1 MNSYLKGLV
10 CCLLAT
16 VSWGIMFPVMTDA
29 LTYLDPFNFT
39 TIRYGIAGIAF
50 AVLLLLRE
58 GSSAFS
64 LRGERWGLAWLF
76 GTLGF
81 AGFGFLVFLGQHLA
95 GPGGA
100 LTASI
105 MMATMPMLGLLTVW
119 ALKKVRPRVSTF
131 AFILLS
137 FSGVVLVITNGNFSA
152 VLNSPVSLTANL
164 LLIAGA
170 LCWVLYT
177 IGSSYFA
184 TWSALRYTT
193 LTTLLGMVSVATIDV
208 FLMGTKTIPVPDIA
222 SVIAVI
228 PHLLY
233 MALVAGL
240 MAVLCWNVGN
250 RIITPTNGVLF
261 MDVVPVTAFIVS
273 ALNGVVPTN
282 IQIAGAA
289 ITATALVLNNLNQRK
304 LTKPITGAATGSLK
318 TSTSHN

>member
-1 MNSYLKGLV
+1 MNIYLKGLV

-16 VSWGIMFPVMTDA
+16 VSWGAMFPVMTHA
-29 LTYLDPFNFT
+29 LTRIDPFNFT
-39 TIRYGIAGIAF
+39 TLRYGIAGIAF
-50 AVLLLLRE
+50 ALLLLFRE
-58 GSSAFS
+58 GYQSFR
-64 LRGERWGLAWLF
+64 LKGERWGLAWLF

-119 ALKKVRPRVSTF
+119 ALKKVRPRASTF
-131 AFILLS
+131 GFILLS
-137 FSGVVLVITNGNFSA
+137 FSGVVLVITNGNVSA
-152 VLNSPVSLTANL
+152 ILNSPVSLTANL

-177 IGSSYFA
+177 IGGSYFSG
-184 TWSALRYTT
+184 WSPLRYTT
-193 LTTLLGMVSVATIDV
+193 LTTLLGMTSVAATDLLLMATGTIA
-208 FLMGTKTIPVPDIA
+208 VPDAA
-222 SVIAVI
+222 SVTSVI

-240 MAVLCWNVGN
+240 MAVLCWNIGN
-250 RIITPTNGVLF
+250 RIVTPTNGVLF

-273 ALNGVVPTN
+273 ALNGVVPTHV
-282 IQIAGAA
+282 QIAGAT

-304 LTKPITGAATGSLK
+304 MARQAVQSSALK
-318 TSTSHN
+318 TSAVRQ

>member
-1 MNSYLKGLV
+1 MNAYIKGLI

-16 VSWGIMFPVMTDA
+16 LSWGGMFPVMTHA
-29 LTYLDPFNFT
+29 LNYLDPFNFT
-39 TIRYGIAGIAF
+39 TLRYGIAGIAF
-50 AVLLLLRE
+50 ALLLWFRE
-58 GSSAFS
+58 GHSAFR
-64 LRGERWGLAWLF
+64 LKGERWGLAWLL

-105 MMATMPMLGLLTVW
+105 MMATMPMLGLLAIW
-119 ALKKVRPRVSTF
+119 ALKKVRPRGSTF

-137 FSGVVLVITNGNFSA
+137 FSGVVLVITNGNVAA
-152 VLNSPVSLTANL
+152 VLHSPVNLTANL

-177 IGSSYFA
+177 IGGSYFPA
-184 TWSALRYTT
+184 WSPVRYTT
-193 LTTLLGMVSVATIDV
+193 LTTLLGMISVLIIDLLLTATGVIS
-208 FLMGTKTIPVPDIA
+208 VPGIA
-222 SVIAVI
+222 SVTMVI
-228 PHLLY
+228 PDLLY

-240 MAVLCWNVGN
+240 IAVLCWNVGN
-250 RIITPTNGVLF
+250 RIITATNGVLF
-261 MDVVPVTAFIVS
+261 MDVVPVTAFVVS

-282 IQIAGAA
+282 VQITGAV

-304 LTKPITGAATGSLK
+304 LAKSQPPAEAVTLKPSA
-318 TSTSHN
+318 NRQ

>member
-1 MNSYLKGLV
+1 MNSYLKGLL

-16 VSWGIMFPVMTDA
+16 VSWGGMFPVMTHA
-29 LTYLDPFNFT
+29 LTYIDPFNFT
-39 TIRYGIAGIAF
+39 TFRYGIAGIAF
-50 AVLLLLRE
+50 ALLLLFRE
-58 GSSAFS
+58 GRNSFR
-64 LRGERWGLAWLF
+64 LKGERWGLAWLF

-81 AGFGFLVFLGQHLA
+81 AGFGFLVFLGQSLA

-105 MMATMPMLGLLTVW
+105 MMATMPMLGLLTIW
-119 ALKKVRPRVSTF
+119 ALKKVRPHASTM

-137 FSGVVLVITNGNFSA
+137 FSGVVLVITNGDIFA
-152 VLNSPVSLTANL
+152 VLNSPISLAANL

-177 IGSSYFA
+177 IGGSYFPD
-184 TWSALRYTT
+184 WSPLRYTT
-193 LTTLLGMVSVATIDV
+193 MTTLLGMISVVLIDLFLVGSGTISV
-208 FLMGTKTIPVPDIA
+208 PSAASIITIV
-222 SVIAVI
+222 

-261 MDVVPVTAFIVS
+261 MDVVPITAFIVS

-282 IQIAGAA
+282 MQITGAV

-304 LTKPITGAATGSLK
+304 LAMLATRANTLK
-318 TSTSHN
+318 ASASH

>member
-1 MNSYLKGLV
+1 MNSYLKGLL

-16 VSWGIMFPVMTDA
+16 VSWGGMFPVMTHA
-29 LTYLDPFNFT
+29 LTYIDPFNFT
-39 TIRYGIAGIAF
+39 TFRYGIAGIAF
-50 AVLLLLRE
+50 ALLLLFRE
-58 GSSAFS
+58 GRNSFR
-64 LRGERWGLAWLF
+64 LKGERWGLAWLF

-81 AGFGFLVFLGQHLA
+81 AGFGFLVFLGQSLA

-105 MMATMPMLGLLTVW
+105 MMATMPMLGLLTIW
-119 ALKKVRPRVSTF
+119 ALKKVRPHASTM

-137 FSGVVLVITNGNFSA
+137 FSGVVLVITNGDVFA
-152 VLNSPVSLTANL
+152 VLNSPISLAANL

-177 IGSSYFA
+177 IGGSYFPD
-184 TWSALRYTT
+184 WSPLRYTT
-193 LTTLLGMVSVATIDV
+193 MTTLLGMISVVLIDLFLVGSGTISV
-208 FLMGTKTIPVPDIA
+208 PSAASIITIV
-222 SVIAVI
+222 

-261 MDVVPVTAFIVS
+261 MDVVPITAFIVS

-282 IQIAGAA
+282 MQITGAV

-304 LTKPITGAATGSLK
+304 LAMLATRSNTLK
-318 TSTSHN
+318 ASAK